1 MWRELLWVRGSAM
14 ESAITSE
21 LQQATQALKDSLLA
35 SEAFLRYTKARAR
48 LDADFEALG
57 LLDRLSK
64 AQARVRQRQASGSLT
79 QSDMDALRE
88 LQKMAHEEP
97 VVMEYAESQQEAA
110 DFLRAINKEISE
122 LLGIDFASYAKHATC

>member
-1 MWRELLWVRGSAM
+1 M
-14 ESAITSE
+14 ESTMTSE
-21 LQQATQALKDSLLA
+21 LQRATQALRDSLLA
-35 SEAFLRYTKARAR
+35 SEPFLRYSMARSR

-64 AQARVRQRQASGSLT
+64 AQARVRQRQANGSLT
-79 QSDMDALRE
+79 QSDIDALRD
-88 LQKMAHEEP
+88 LQNMAHQEP

-110 DFLRAINKEISE
+110 DFLRAINKEMSE

>member
-1 MWRELLWVRGSAM
+1 M
-14 ESAITSE
+14 ESTMTSD
-21 LQQATQALKDSLLA
+21 LQRATQTLRDSLLA
-35 SEAFLRYTKARAR
+35 CEPFLRYSEARAR

-64 AQARVRQRQASGSLT
+64 AQARVRQRQTSGSLT
-79 QSDMDALRE
+79 QSDIDALRD

-110 DFLRAINKEISE
+110 DFLGEINKEMSG
-122 LLGIDFASYAKHATC
+122 LLGINFASYAKHSTC